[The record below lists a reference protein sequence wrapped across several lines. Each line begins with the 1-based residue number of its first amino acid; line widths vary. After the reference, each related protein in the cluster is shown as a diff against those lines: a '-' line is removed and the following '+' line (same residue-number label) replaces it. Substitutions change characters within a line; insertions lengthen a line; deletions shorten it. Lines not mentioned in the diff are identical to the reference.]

1 MPIYKGVMDKA
12 RGEAVFQTVNGCAA
26 HSSRRVLTRHLKTCS
41 LVILFTIRLHT
52 GNCGNLA
59 ESSANFAPIIG
70 FWVQSLDKKNFLCLG
85 LLEERKFQ
93 GKKPKFA
100 VHLLLEK

>member
-1 MPIYKGVMDKA
+1 
-12 RGEAVFQTVNGCAA
+12 
-26 HSSRRVLTRHLKTCS
+26 
-41 LVILFTIRLHT
+41 
-52 GNCGNLA
+52 LA